1 MLEDTNVEDLANI
14 KTPNIKK
21 ALTDVISCENILTSM
36 IMEVLLSK
44 KKCKNNFSKKTNKLM
59 NFQSRKDSILRNI
72 NLHSRVGK
80 QPSNNMTT
88 LNVGGEKYDAYSGVE

>member
-1 MLEDTNVEDLANI
+1 MRVDNGSAFFN
-14 KTPNIKK
+14 
-21 ALTDVISCENILTSM
+21 
-36 IMEVLLSK
+36 K

-72 NLHSRVGK
+72 NLYSRVGK

-88 LNVGGEKYDAYSGVE
+88 LNVGGEKYDAYLGVE

>member
-1 MLEDTNVEDLANI
+1 M
-14 KTPNIKK
+14 
-21 ALTDVISCENILTSM
+21 
-36 IMEVLLSK
+36 
-44 KKCKNNFSKKTNKLM
+44 LM

-72 NLHSRVGK
+72 NLYSRVGK